1 MSHNEWQ
8 WYHSVMMSTNQ
19 RPGNIQCDQSEDA
32 MIISMMPPSPSQRT
46 DTSKIKVNGAI
57 WTIITV
63 IFWWNRS
70 CARYSS
76 TFSFDDVMTLILI
89 CPVFWVLNLIEVWY
103 DWDILPWQLDLV
115 RDNTLAS
122 FLSSSYPVFVSQI
135 LWPITSLEMR
145 ALSNQHLVV
154 RTQQLTSFSVSQK
167 HLKKSGWEEH
177 KRRHV

>member
-8 WYHSVMMSTNQ
+8 WYQSVMMSTNQ

-32 MIISMMPPSPSQRT
+32 MIISLMPPSPSQRT

-89 CPVFWVLNLIEVWY
+89 CPLFWVLSLIEVWY

-122 FLSSSYPVFVSQI
+122 FLSSSYPVFVSQM
-135 LWPITSLEMR
+135 LTNHKPGNES
-145 ALSNQHLVV
+145 SVQSVG
-154 RTQQLTSFSVSQK
+154 RT
-167 HLKKSGWEEH
+167 
-177 KRRHV
+177 